1 MIKKRTIVI
10 ISILILLVGFLI
22 TFSYNMEKEIKKA
35 DGILLKASDFTNGE
49 HDLSVRLFSLQDP
62 KNESFSTVVGGDRLM
77 SIPGNSF
84 HILIFRLNTQAITL
98 YFNGEYIGSY
108 GDVVSGQ
115 SHIYNS
121 IISFDI
127 PKEKIL
133 EVNSLKISTYS
144 LYMVGLENNPIGIVD
159 SHSARQIIENVTFR
173 TQGLTYIGIGIFLLG
188 IVITLMMIFLSQK
201 KNVGFLYFLVAISF
215 LSIYSLDFMVFS
227 HMSISYLFFKKIVIF
242 SLFACVFFLGLS
254 FSNMFKSKTSWI
266 FSTFLFC
273 CITLAILFTK
283 DMITFKRIY
292 DFFIPMIAL
301 NFIVWI
307 VISSVNLHKK
317 DEAIIFLCS
326 YTNMLILA
334 AADSIALIVRGGTVS
349 ISIST
354 HVLVF
359 SFILIAVLY
368 LEINR
373 RNLAIEHETKQRSHF
388 YNQAIT
394 DTLTGAFN
402 LSHTSKL
409 LAAESQTYTLVMM
422 DIDNFKMI
430 NDNNGHQCGD
440 YILKYLVKKMR
451 DEFRDTDIIGRYGG
465 DEFIIILR
473 GCSEKNAFDIMNR
486 FRMHIDHDKIAFGTQ
501 TIKITVSIGIH
512 HCDNPDC
519 DTSIVIK
526 SADEAL
532 YRAKQNG
539 KNQVSI

>member
-1 MIKKRTIVI
+1 MLNKVNIII
-10 ISILILLVGFLI
+10 ISTLLLLVGFLLS
-22 TFSYNMEKEIKKA
+22 FSYNMENEIKKA
-35 DGILLKASDFTNGE
+35 DGIILEASDFTNGD
-49 HDLSVRLFSLQDP
+49 HDLSVRLFTMQDP
-62 KNESFSTVVGGDRLM
+62 KVENYSTIIDGDQLR
-77 SIPGNSF
+77 SISGSSLQ
-84 HILIFRLNTQAITL
+84 ILIFRLNTQAITL
-98 YFNGEYIGSY
+98 YFNGEYVGSY
-108 GDVVSGQ
+108 GDVVNGQ

-121 IISFDI
+121 IVSFDI
-127 PKEKIL
+127 QREKIL
-133 EVNSLKISTYS
+133 DVNNLTLRTNS
-144 LYMVGLENNPIGIVD
+144 LYMIGLENSPIGIVD
-159 SHSARQIIENVTFR
+159 SHSARQIIENITFR

-201 KNVGFLYFLVAISF
+201 KNIGFLYFLAAISF

-254 FSNMFKSKTSWI
+254 FSKIFKSKTSWI

-273 CITLAILFTK
+273 CITLAVLFTK

-292 DFFIPMIAL
+292 DVFIPMIAL

-307 VISSVNLHKK
+307 AISSVNLNKK

-326 YTNMLILA
+326 YTNMFILA
-334 AADSIALIVRGGTVS
+334 AADSISLILRGGTVS
-349 ISIST
+349 TSIST

-359 SFILIAVLY
+359 SFILIALLY

-409 LAAESQTYTLVMM
+409 LAAESQPCTLVMM
-422 DIDNFKMI
+422 DIDNFKMV
-430 NDNNGHQCGD
+430 NDVYGHQTGD
-440 YILKYLVKKMR
+440 YILKHIVNKMH

-486 FRMHIDHDKIAFGTQ
+486 FRMHIEHDKISFGTN
-501 TIKITVSIGIH
+501 TIEITVSVGIY
-512 HCDNPDC
+512 HCEIPEIE
-519 DTSIVIK
+519 TSLIIK